1 MQSLVLNAS
10 NLHAHGL
17 LIYIMLC
24 GVVAMAFA
32 SLTNLLSQIN
42 TIAAIRHAAVKG
54 HTVLMSQTDDIH
66 DSFYD
71 LFNQHF
77 RCIDDPDPNKEPR
90 FYTNVAIGSHSK
102 PCRVHKDFQC
112 VVIVSKSEPRSSTPP
127 PFLNRFE
134 KYSISHKDFL
144 DARLR
149 SLPPC
154 LCVAVQC
161 ALEKVCSDCSTVIFT
176 VKRNCSGYMVSTM
189 SAGKAINLGQY

>member
-1 MQSLVLNAS
+1 M
-10 NLHAHGL
+10 
-17 LIYIMLC
+17 LIMWC
-24 GVVAMAFA
+24 SWVVAMTFA

-42 TIAAIRHAAVKG
+42 TIAAIRHAAVEG

-77 RCIDDPDPNKEPR
+77 RRIDEPDPKKEPR
-90 FYTNVAIGSHSK
+90 FYANVAIGSHSK

-112 VVIVSKSEPRSSTPP
+112 VVIVRKSEPRSTPP

-134 KYSISHKDFL
+134 KYSISHRDFL
-144 DARLR
+144 DARLQ

-154 LCVAVQC
+154 LCEAVRC
-161 ALEKVCSDCSTVIFT
+161 ALDKVCSDSST
-176 VKRNCSGYMVSTM
+176 
-189 SAGKAINLGQY
+189 GKVDS

>member
-1 MQSLVLNAS
+1 
-10 NLHAHGL
+10 
-17 LIYIMLC
+17 
-24 GVVAMAFA
+24 MAFA

-42 TIAAIRHAAVKG
+42 TIAAIRHAAVEG
-54 HTVLMSQTDDIH
+54 HTVLMAQTDDIH

-77 RCIDDPDPNKEPR
+77 RRIDDPDHPKEPR
-90 FYTNVAIGSHSK
+90 FYANVAIGSHNK

-112 VVIVSKSEPRSSTPP
+112 VVIVSKSEPCSTPP

-144 DARLR
+144 NARLQ

-161 ALEKVCSDCSTVIFT
+161 ALDKVCSDGSTVKFT
-176 VKRNCSGYMVSTM
+176 FKRNCSGYIASTR
-189 SAGKAINLGQY
+189 